1 MLFQHKLTITTQG
14 RGIFNITDEVA
25 KFIAQADVTMGL
37 CHVFL
42 HHTSA
47 SLILCENADPLVQRD
62 LEAFMQR
69 LIPDGDP
76 LCQHIAEG
84 PDDMPAHIR
93 SVLTSNFL
101 VVPITEQRLDL
112 GTWQGIYIWE
122 HRLRSYQRKITVTI
136 QGG

>member
-1 MLFQHKLTITTQG
+1 MLIQKKLTLQTPG
-14 RGIFNITDEVA
+14 RGIIQITDDINRYVMESH
-25 KFIAQADVTMGL
+25 ISTGL

-84 PDDMPAHIR
+84 PDDMPAHVR
-93 SVLTSNFL
+93 TVLTSSFL
-101 VVPITEQRLDL
+101 QIPITDRQLAL
-112 GTWQGIYIWE
+112 GTWQGVYIWE
-122 HRLRSYQRKITVTI
+122 HRLRSYQRKLTVTL
-136 QGG
+136 QGE